1 MSQNENGQSET
12 GQPYYLDQPAADKRV
27 PMILSIPHSGTG
39 FPPDLVENFDE
50 ELLSEL
56 DDTDW
61 DIDQLYD
68 FASEL
73 GVTVIHAK
81 YSRWVID
88 LNREPNS
95 KPLYDDGRLITA
107 LCPTTNFLGAD
118 LYKDKDN
125 EPTDDEIQ
133 RRLET
138 YFLPYHKK
146 IDSLIEDFKG
156 KFDRVI
162 FWDAHS
168 IRRTVSTINPS
179 PFPDLI
185 LGDNDRRSA
194 SDSIVNCAL
203 QSLKSEKWRVAHND
217 PFKGGFLT
225 RSKGNP
231 LGGVHALQLEMSKDL
246 YMDADETIYD
256 NYKANRVKKLLKTT
270 FEKLISLL

>member
-1 MSQNENGQSET
+1 MSEIENSQSEI

-39 FPPDLVENFDE
+39 FPPDLVENFDK

-61 DIDQLYD
+61 DLDQLYD

-107 LCPTTNFLGAD
+107 LCPTTDFLGAD
-118 LYKDKDN
+118 LYMEKEN
-125 EPTDDEIQ
+125 EPTDAEIQ
-133 RRLET
+133 SRLET
-138 YFLPYHKK
+138 YFLPYHQK
-146 IDSLIEDFKG
+146 IDALIEDFKSE
-156 KFDRVI
+156 FDRVI
-162 FWDAHS
+162 LWDAHS
-168 IRRTVSTINPS
+168 IRRSVKTIS
-179 PFPDLI
+179 QTPFPDLI
-185 LGDNDRRSA
+185 LGDNDRKSA

-203 QSLKSEKWRVAHND
+203 QGLKNEKWRVNHND
-217 PFKGGFLT
+217 PFKGGYLT

-231 LGGVHALQLEMSKDL
+231 LSGVHALQLEMSKDL
-246 YMDADETIYD
+246 YMDPDEASYD
-256 NYKANRVKKLLKTT
+256 NYKANRVKKLLKPT